1 MSETKD
7 KLGKKEELADIELK
21 DLDVIDRFFG
31 HFELDTP
38 QYLAKAIEEYKSVQD
53 LKTEKNLKLNLLKA
67 VIDNRGKV
75 EGLDDLF
82 TPVINAAGEMAY
94 NLQFDKDLEDVLT
107 QEDPSSEESPAVEQA
122 PSAE

>member
-7 KLGKKEELADIELK
+7 TLGKKEELADIELK

-31 HFELDTP
+31 HFELETP
-38 QYLAKAIEEYKSVQD
+38 KYLTQAIEEYKSVQD

-67 VIDNRGKV
+67 VIDNRDKV
-75 EGLDDLF
+75 EGLDELF

-107 QEDPSSEESPAVEQA
+107 QEDLSSEESPVAEQA